1 MDTIVALA
9 TPPGKA
15 GIGVIRIS
23 GRNAL
28 NILKSLTGKEEFNP
42 RYMYLT
48 KIKTTNFNDNV
59 LSVYFK
65 APHSFTGEDV
75 AEIQMHSGYYIIQE
89 VINKCIELGCKLA
102 TKGEFSK
109 RAFLN
114 GKLTL
119 DKAEGIIDLIN
130 AESSEQAKAS
140 SMLAEGDLSKQISN
154 IQSQLTDILAEIEA
168 KIDYPEYDF
177 DDTEMSKFYSN
188 LSKIKDYLKSLINNS
203 KNGIMIKNGVK
214 IAIVG
219 EPNVG
224 KSSIMN
230 ALVGSD
236 KSIVTEIAG
245 TTRDIVEGEYIY
257 KGIIFRLF
265 DTAGIHES
273 EDKVEKIGMERAKK
287 SIKDAD
293 LVLKVSTIFQ
303 SCDIEV
309 DGPFLEIVNK
319 IDLKNNY
326 DIKDKNKIFVSAL
339 KGENIEYLKQ
349 KIFEKTIHINDSSD
363 KLLLTNDRHIYLI
376 NKAYEHICFAIENIK
391 NSATF
396 DIISSDLKNCW
407 ESLGEITGVVSN
419 ENIIDRIFQKF
430 CLGK

>member
-23 GRNAL
+23 GNNAL

-65 APHSFTGEDV
+65 APNSFTGEDV

-114 GKLTL
+114 GKLSL

-140 SMLAEGDLSKQISN
+140 SMLAEGNLSKKIAN
-154 IQSQLTDILAEIEA
+154 IQSQLTDVLAEIEA

-188 LSKIKDYLKSLINNS
+188 LSKIKDYLKNLINNS

-245 TTRDIVEGEYIY
+245 TTRDVVEGEYIY
-257 KGIIFRLF
+257 KGVIFRLF

-273 EDKVEKIGMERAKK
+273 EDKVEKIGIERALK

-319 IDLKNNY
+319 IDLKNDY
-326 DIKDKNKIFVSAL
+326 DIKDENKIFVSAL

-349 KIFEKTIHINDSSD
+349 KIFEKTIHINDGSD

-376 NKAYEHICFAIENIK
+376 NKAYKHICCATENIK
-391 NSATF
+391 NNETF
-396 DIISSDLKNCW
+396 DIISSDIKNCW